1 MVDPGEL
8 HSLKA
13 LALMGGCRG
22 PVWLSSQSLGQTLA
36 LSPQTASR
44 RLKALEARR
53 LIDRAIRPDGQY
65 VTITAEGEEVL
76 RHEYAEYLRIFGEGA
91 GGYTLTGSVIGGLG
105 EGRYYMSLEPYRT
118 QFRALLGFEPFPGTL
133 NLRLSSAS
141 RDVKKKVDGLDWTRI
156 RGFIQENRT
165 FGEARV
171 LPCRIR
177 EIPCAIIVPGRTHYP
192 DDVIEIIS
200 PRELRKELNL
210 SDGDLV
216 TVEVAS
222 D

>member
-13 LALMGGCRG
+13 IALMGGCRG
-22 PVWLSSQSLGQTLA
+22 PVWISSQSLGETLA

-53 LIDRAIRPDGQY
+53 LLDRAIRPDGQY

-76 RHEYAEYLRIFGEGA
+76 RREYAEYLRIFGEGA
-91 GGYTLTGSVIGGLG
+91 GGYTLTGSVVGGLG
-105 EGRYYMSLEPYRT
+105 EGRYYMSLEPYRA
-118 QFRALLGFEPFPGTL
+118 QFRTILGFEPFPGTL

-141 RDVKKKVDGLDWTRI
+141 RDMKKRVDGLEWTRI

-192 DDVIEIIS
+192 DDVIEVIS

-210 SDGDLV
+210 SDGDLM

>member
-22 PVWLSSQSLGQTLA
+22 PVWISSQSLGETLS

-44 RLKALEARR
+44 RLKALEAQR
-53 LIDRAIRPDGQY
+53 LIARAIRPDGQY
-65 VTITAEGEEVL
+65 VTISEAGEEVL
-76 RHEYAEYLRIFGEGA
+76 RREYAEYLRIFGEGA
-91 GGYTLTGSVIGGLG
+91 GGYSLVGSVIGGLG
-105 EGRYYMSLEPYRT
+105 EGRYYMSLEPYRA
-118 QFRALLGFEPFPGTL
+118 QFRTLLGFEPFPGTL

-141 RDVKKKVDGLDWTRI
+141 RDVKKKVDGMEWIRI
-156 RGFIQENRT
+156 QGFVQEQRT

-192 DDVIEIIS
+192 DDVIEVIS

-216 TVEVAS
+216 TVEVAGE
-222 D
+222 

>member
-1 MVDPGEL
+1 MVDPGDL

-22 PVWLSSQSLGQTLA
+22 PVWISSQSLGETLA

-44 RLKALEARR
+44 RLKSLEAQR
-53 LIDRAIRPDGQY
+53 LIDRALRPDGQY
-65 VTITAEGEEVL
+65 VTITTAGEQVL
-76 RHEYAEYLRIFGEGA
+76 RGEFGDYLRIFGEGA
-91 GGYTLTGSVIGGLG
+91 GQYLLTGSVIGGLG
-105 EGRYYMSLEPYRT
+105 EGRYYMSLEPYRA
-118 QFRALLGFEPFPGTL
+118 QFLTLLGFEPFPGTL

-141 RDVKKKVDGLDWTRI
+141 RDMKTKVDSMDWIRI
-156 RGFIQENRT
+156 RGFVQENRT
-165 FGEARV
+165 FGEAKV

-177 EIPCAIIVPGRTHYP
+177 EIPCAIVVPGRTHYP

-200 PRELRKELNL
+200 PRELRRELNL

-216 TVEVAS
+216 TVEIAN